1 MKVIIE
7 IDELAGCEIQKDGET
22 VFFETLDRQ
31 EQIHVCNAF
40 VQFYN
45 LFAPFI
51 KKEGGQDDSQT

>member
-31 EQIHVCNAF
+31 EQIHVCNAL
-40 VQFYN
+40 VQFYK
-45 LFAPFI
+45 LFVKCI
-51 KKEGGQDDSQT
+51 KEDESQT